1 MKKKIQ
7 IDDVQGFSLGD
18 VLHFKT
24 APHVRGIV
32 RDCGGFVSR
41 VYFFDI
47 YGDISPETLTLS
59 NFDLLSQLSHIERA
73 R

>member
-1 MKKKIQ
+1 MKKKIK
-7 IDDVQGFSLGD
+7 ICDGQGFRIGD
-18 VLHFKT
+18 ILHFKS

-41 VYFFDI
+41 VYFFDV
-47 YGDISPETLTLS
+47 YGDITPQTLTLS